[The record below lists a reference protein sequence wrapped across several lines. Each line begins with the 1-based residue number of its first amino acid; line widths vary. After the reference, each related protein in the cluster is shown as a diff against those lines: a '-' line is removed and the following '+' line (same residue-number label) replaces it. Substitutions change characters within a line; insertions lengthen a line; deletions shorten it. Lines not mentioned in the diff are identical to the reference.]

1 MITWIYNQDGT
12 EDVELTIDGKITILK
27 NVKMQKYGEID
38 FMSEPEGEITA
49 TFLYDYEEYP

>member
-12 EDVELTIDGKITILK
+12 EDVVLTIDGKITTLK

-38 FMSEPEGEITA
+38 FTSEPEGEITT
-49 TFLYDYEEYP
+49 TFLYDYEE